1 MGYRTWTD
9 KDLELAVKSSKTKS
23 EVIRKLGLRSNS
35 SGNFQIVDV
44 HIKRLKLDITHFHEI
59 MFGKP
64 NKPKH
69 IKELLVK
76 NSTYTNTVKLKS
88 RLIRA
93 NLLKEECYEC
103 KTVMWMGRKLSLQL
117 DHIDGDRSNNELN
130 NLRLLCPNCHSL
142 TSTYSRTKM
151 QNKLP
156 ENKCKCGVV
165 ICRRSSMCT
174 TCDAISRR
182 GKNLKINWPNMKALL
197 NMVKEIGYVQTGIK
211 LGVSDRAVKK
221 HILRNNKNCAPNG
234 SRKLASPMGFEP
246 MLPA

>member
-23 EVIRKLGLRSNS
+23 DVIRKLGLKSNS
-35 SGNFQIVDV
+35 SGNFQVIDI
-44 HIKRLKLDITHFHEI
+44 HIKRLGLDIAHFHEVVL
-59 MFGKP
+59 GKP
-64 NKPKH
+64 SKPKQ
-69 IKELLVK
+69 IEDLLIK
-76 NSTYTNTVKLKS
+76 NSTYTNTGKLKS

-93 NLLKEECYEC
+93 GLLREECYEC
-103 KTVMWMGRKLSLQL
+103 KTTTWMGKKLSLQL

-142 TSTYSRTKM
+142 TSTYSRSRTKM
-151 QNKLP
+151 QNKLS
-156 ENKCKCGVV
+156 ENKCKCGAF
-165 ICRRSSMCT
+165 ICRRSSMCI

-182 GKNLKINWPNMKALL
+182 GKNLKIKWPNMKTLL
-197 NMVKEIGYVQTGIK
+197 NMVEEAGYVQTGVK

-234 SRKLASPMGFEP
+234 SRKLTVPE
-246 MLPA
+246 